1 MCLIL
6 YCATHN
12 LFFLLIIEAGR
23 LSLYDSVDNKMRLKM
38 EMEEDEEVRR
48 KLLKQSQHCK

>member
-12 LFFLLIIEAGR
+12 LFLLIIEAGR

-38 EMEEDEEVRR
+38 EMEEDEEVSS